1 MKNKILLVS
10 RVLLGIVFVFSGF
23 VKAVDPLGFNY
34 KIEDYLIA
42 FGWDMFLPLTFVMAV
57 GLSCLEFVI
66 GANLLLGANVK
77 ITAPFALLFMIFMTP
92 LTLYLAINNPV
103 TDCGCFG
110 DALVISNWQ
119 TFYKNVIL
127 AAVAICVF
135 VLRKEGRQVI
145 KNRTQWLLT
154 AFSGVFIVLFSLH
167 CYYNLPIFDF
177 RPYKVGNNIVEG
189 MTVPHNAPQDV
200 YKTIFVYEKNGKKK
214 EFTLENFPDGDSSWT
229 FVKQQSTLIEKGYE
243 PPIHDFTIET
253 EDDGDITSEVLRN
266 KGYTFLL
273 ISSKMSEA
281 NLSNQDKINRIY
293 QFAQNNG
300 YGFYCMSS
308 SFGTEVENF
317 KQKTGAKYPFAV
329 SDEIMLKTVIRS
341 NPGLVLIKNGT
352 ILNHWHYRNL
362 PEFKEPLQKSAFGKV
377 QKPNNIVILLI
388 VLCCF
393 LAPTGLI
400 FLSDKFDIQY
410 INSKSINKY

>member
-1 MKNKILLVS
+1 MYTK
-10 RVLLGIVFVFSGF
+10 R
-23 VKAVDPLGFNY
+23 
-34 KIEDYLIA
+34 
-42 FGWDMFLPLTFVMAV
+42 FLYTKKMA
-57 GLSCLEFVI
+57 
-66 GANLLLGANVK
+66 
-77 ITAPFALLFMIFMTP
+77 
-92 LTLYLAINNPV
+92 
-103 TDCGCFG
+103 
-110 DALVISNWQ
+110 
-119 TFYKNVIL
+119 
-127 AAVAICVF
+127 
-135 VLRKEGRQVI
+135 
-145 KNRTQWLLT
+145 
-154 AFSGVFIVLFSLH
+154 
-167 CYYNLPIFDF
+167 
-177 RPYKVGNNIVEG
+177 
-189 MTVPHNAPQDV
+189 
-200 YKTIFVYEKNGKKK
+200 KKK

-273 ISSKMSEA
+273 ISSKLSEA

>member
-42 FGWDMFLPLTFVMAV
+42 FGWDMFLPLTFIMAV

-177 RPYKVGNNIVEG
+177 RPYKVGHNIVEG

-273 ISSKMSEA
+273 ISSKLSEA

-300 YGFYCMSS
+300 YGFYCIHLSRHGGRLS
-308 SFGTEVENF
+308 RRGRARPGSHGAGLWCRTGVRFQPAGPAHDQGRAGGTDRGGR
-317 KQKTGAKYPFAV
+317 TA
-329 SDEIMLKTVIRS
+329 
-341 NPGLVLIKNGT
+341 
-352 ILNHWHYRNL
+352 
-362 PEFKEPLQKSAFGKV
+362 
-377 QKPNNIVILLI
+377 
-388 VLCCF
+388 
-393 LAPTGLI
+393 LAPPLAGIVRGDGQRAAAEARLRAPAPGGRSAGGPGAGAR
-400 FLSDKFDIQY
+400 FLRGGESGGGEGPCPPLA
-410 INSKSINKY
+410 